1 MRIEAMSVYRIA
13 LTLNDPLRTA
23 TGTHSVRDVVLV
35 RAESDGESGW
45 GENVATAESFY
56 VAEHAAS
63 SILMMVD
70 AVIPAVLEHDFAR
83 PEDVATLLQDIDGF
97 EMAKYGVEMAVTDVW
112 LRQQSRS
119 LASYIGATQTQINAG
134 VVVGLYDSLTELER
148 VVHGYIEDGYKRI
161 KIKIAPGHDVEVV
174 RAVRG
179 VVGSQIALQV
189 DANRAYTANDISHL
203 KLLDEFDLQFI
214 EQPFG
219 VDAFVEHALLAKSID
234 TPVCLDESVITLHD
248 LHIAIEEKACTFV
261 NIKPARVGSMFLAIS
276 MYEECIEHGLVPW
289 CGGMLESGIGRAA
302 ALAFAGLPGFTITHD
317 LSASERYFA
326 HDVTVPFELSHGQ
339 LAVPEGPGIGVRP
352 LESVIKT
359 AELLAH
365 VTR

>member
-13 LTLNDPLRTA
+13 LQLTDPLRTA
-23 TGTHSVRDVVLV
+23 TGTHAVRDAILV
-35 RAESDGESGW
+35 HAQSDGESGW

-56 VAEHAAS
+56 VAEHAGS
-63 SILMMVD
+63 SIPKMIDV
-70 AVIPAVLEHDFAR
+70 VIPAVLAHDVAR
-83 PEDVATLLQDIDGF
+83 PEELVPLLQTIDGF
-97 EMAKYGVEMAVTDVW
+97 EMAKYGVEMAATDLW
-112 LRQQSRS
+112 LRQESCS
-119 LASYIGATQTQINAG
+119 LASYIGATRTQIDAG
-134 VVVGLYDSLTELER
+134 VVVGLYDSLSELER
-148 VVHGYIEDGYKRI
+148 VVQGYVEDGYKRI
-161 KIKIAPGHDVEVV
+161 KIKIAPGHDIEVV

-189 DANRAYTANDISHL
+189 DANRAYTIEDVSHL
-203 KLLDEFDLQFI
+203 QLLDEFGLQFI

-219 VDAFVEHALLAKSID
+219 TNAFVEHAVLAKSID
-234 TPVCLDESVITLHD
+234 TPVCLDESLITLND
-248 LHIAIEEKACTFV
+248 LHIAITEKACTFV

-276 MYEECIEHGLVPW
+276 MYKKCIEHGLVPW

-302 ALAFAGLPGFTITHD
+302 VLAFAGLPGFTITHD

-326 HDVTVPFELSHGQ
+326 HDVTTPFALSHGQ
-339 LAVPEGPGIGVRP
+339 LTVPEGPGIGVRP
-352 LESVIKT
+352 LESVIET